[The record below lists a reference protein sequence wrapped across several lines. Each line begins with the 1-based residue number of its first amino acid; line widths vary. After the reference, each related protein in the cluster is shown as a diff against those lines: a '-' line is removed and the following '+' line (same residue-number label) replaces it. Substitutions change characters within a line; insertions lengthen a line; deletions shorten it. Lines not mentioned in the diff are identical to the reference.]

1 MKIFV
6 DAQIGVES
14 NAFLNK
20 THRFVFNRSKLCLKK
35 ELIIFFTGRSLFL
48 PASHRRLNGAQNQ
61 IRTGNQINETRQSLS
76 RITTSAIWAYR
87 IYKPNNNLDMKI
99 NPKIKMIN
107 KINPLKACQIKL
119 NIT

>member
-6 DAQIGVES
+6 NGQKGVES

-20 THRFVFNRSKLCLKK
+20 THRFVFNRSKVCLKK
-35 ELIIFFTGRSLFL
+35 EFIFFTGKSLFL
-48 PASHRRLNGAQNQ
+48 PASHRRLNCTQNQ
-61 IRTGNQINETRQSLS
+61 IRTGNQINETRQSLP
-76 RITTSAIWAYR
+76 RITNSAIWAYR
-87 IYKPNNNLDMKI
+87 IYKPNNNLNIKI
-99 NPKIKMIN
+99 NPKVKMIN